1 MLGLQWVDLHP
12 GIVARSSVF
21 AGAPREVPERLSD
34 PFWAEAVR
42 TYTQIRAAPAANAG
56 PGWDAIGV
64 LAARAGL
71 PTDCI
76 YLARVDRATL
86 AALRAKVRSI
96 LGSGAYEPGTL
107 YVLRDEESL
116 ASAGLARPV
125 AGSDPT
131 SRRVLGVGSRLA
143 PTTTAQPVTAE

>member
-1 MLGLQWVDLHP
+1 MDLHP
-12 GIVARSSVF
+12 GIAARSGAV
-21 AGAPREVPERLSD
+21 AGAPNGVLERLSD

-42 TYTQIRAAPAANAG
+42 TYTQIRAAPAANMG
-56 PGWDAIGV
+56 LGWDTVGV

-76 YLARVDRATL
+76 YLARVDRARL
-86 AALRAKVRSI
+86 AALREKVTSV

-116 ASAGLARPV
+116 ALAR
-125 AGSDPT
+125 ALQDP
-131 SRRVLGVGSRLA
+131 SRDLILQADGYWVLA
-143 PTTTAQPVTAE
+143 PGWRQRQPLHSRAE